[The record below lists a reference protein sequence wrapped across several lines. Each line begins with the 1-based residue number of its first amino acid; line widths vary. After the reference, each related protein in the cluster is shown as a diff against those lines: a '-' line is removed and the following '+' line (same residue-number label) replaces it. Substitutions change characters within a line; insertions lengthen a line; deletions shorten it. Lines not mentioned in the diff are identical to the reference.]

1 MSKFLSLIEENTPSD
16 TREADEFTEEWLEQ
30 LEGYMAQVNL
40 NLSYAGELMVE
51 INDPI
56 VEKRAGE
63 LGAEIQTDLHNF
75 MDNFGG
81 TSVEEDAEGD
91 AFDRLEGLYNT
102 DLMKTFINCYHDLVS
117 DIKNEEPFETEDI
130 VKFLTHKMNEFKPEE
145 LPAEDFEV
153 FDKGR
158 QKKMDKFNK
167 NLRKE

>member
-56 VEKRAGE
+56 VEKRAGK

-81 TSVEEDAEGD
+81 TSVEDAESPM
-91 AFDRLEGLYNT
+91 DRSENITGEINSNGRKAADCISTIFALVEDEGKEML
-102 DLMKTFINCYHDLVS
+102 DMQAAEKL
-117 DIKNEEPFETEDI
+117 EDI
-130 VKFLTHKMNEFKPEE
+130 IEF
-145 LPAEDFEV
+145 AS
-153 FDKGR
+153 
-158 QKKMDKFNK
+158 
-167 NLRKE
+167 NLLRNLNNRL